1 VSVVWRAIFLSG
13 AFFASTT
20 ICSATLADSARIAL
34 VRPGVSTPAITEA
47 LTRIQGELT
56 ADGFRVVLVDSVD
69 GLDSAS
75 TIEGTRQDGGALASV
90 GIFVDAGAHVA
101 ELRVIDRLTNKIVV
115 RRTAIADTETSRLAE
130 VLAVRAV
137 ELLRASLLEL
147 LIESRPL
154 PVAGAQQS
162 PPAEARQAS
171 QWAAHSLRQDRQS
184 TWAVEA
190 GTAVILGFG
199 GIGPALL
206 GVLRVCGEFIPPLSV
221 RLTVAGLGTTSSVEA
236 MRPLPGLPPF
246 GAASASVSQ
255 QLGLV
260 EFVARPWEGF
270 FVHPILSIGAGAL
283 NVAVA
288 GQVTSPSPYEGL
300 RSYRWSFAADV
311 GAGAQLRLS
320 QRFDLSFEVHA
331 FVAEPY
337 PVVTFLGTE
346 VARGGQPSLLASVT
360 VVGWL

>member
-1 VSVVWRAIFLSG
+1 VSVVSRALFRWG
-13 AFFASTT
+13 AFFASTAT
-20 ICSATLADSARIAL
+20 CSVALADSARIAL

-56 ADGFRVVLVDSVD
+56 ADGFQVVLVDSLG
-69 GLDSAS
+69 GLDTAS
-75 TIEGTRQDGGALASV
+75 TVEGTRPDGGALASV

-115 RRTAIADTETSRLAE
+115 RRTAIADAETSHLAE

-147 LIESRPL
+147 LIESRPV
-154 PVAGAQQS
+154 PVAGAQRS
-162 PPAEARQAS
+162 PPAETQQAS
-171 QWAAHSLRQDRQS
+171 QWAAHALRQAHQS

-206 GVLRVCGEFIPPLSV
+206 GVLRVCVEFVPPLNV
-221 RLTVAGLGTTSSVEA
+221 RVTVAGLGTTSSVEA
-236 MRPLPGLPPF
+236 MRPLPGLPPS

-260 EFVARPWEGF
+260 EFVARPWEGS

-300 RSYRWSFAADV
+300 RSYRWSFAADA

-320 QRFDLSFEVHA
+320 PRFDVSIETHA
-331 FVAEPY
+331 ILAQPF
-337 PVVTFLGTE
+337 PVVTFLGAE
-346 VARGGQPSLLASVT
+346 VARGGQPSLLASLT